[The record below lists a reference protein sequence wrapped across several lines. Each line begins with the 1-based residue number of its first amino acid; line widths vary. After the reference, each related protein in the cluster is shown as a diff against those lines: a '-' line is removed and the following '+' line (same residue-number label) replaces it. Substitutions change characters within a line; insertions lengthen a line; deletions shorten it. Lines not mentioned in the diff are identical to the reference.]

1 MAEAILEKAPVSMK
15 EFYQRFGLKDYPFN
29 VFTAEN
35 EIDYAQDIF
44 VHPQNYDAIKE
55 SFDGNRSIIIRGN
68 RGTGKTAL
76 LNDLKQSISASE
88 HVSCTI
94 DDYSKLSTQ
103 PTTAEYYNLII
114 VNIVA
119 ALFNKLFEEK
129 NRLKC
134 LSKEEKLFVSFLLQK
149 YTNQITQAELIRKIE
164 KIQLPPIKRF
174 LKSKID
180 VIRAMCNYGINAG
193 LNVVNDVI
201 RNYYSV
207 LPPIQESQIREIIPK
222 LNLDVETDF
231 SSADTSY
238 HMLLRICAV
247 INKLG
252 YGRTT
257 VFFDKFDEDSRM
269 ENNAE
274 VISDFIVN
282 LLTDNKLL
290 ENPDIQFII
299 SVWEVPFKRILG
311 TVRTQKHY
319 CPLLSWPTP
328 YLVAALN
335 KRISAFSNDTLHNFR
350 TMFAEDICDE
360 TINEILYLSNGNPR
374 DLWHILDHIFH
385 SQYSIDPNCMK
396 LSNEAVHQGLSDFV
410 VHFNFYEYY
419 PKKPKAKANTM
430 DVYSYIKH
438 LQKLPSETFTK
449 NQLNELAKTGS
460 STNNYVVGMEAIGL
474 VVNTKEKL
482 NAGVVYRINDP
493 KVVYA
498 IKNRLDISRV

>member
-1 MAEAILEKAPVSMK
+1 MTETVLGKAPVSMK

-29 VFTAEN
+29 IFTAEN

-44 VHPQNYDAIKE
+44 VHPQNYDAIKD

-76 LNDLKQSISASE
+76 LNDLKQSIRVSE

-94 DDYSKLSTQ
+94 DDYSKLNIQ

-129 NRLKC
+129 DRLKY
-134 LSKEEKLFVSFLLQK
+134 LSKEEKLFVSFLLQQ
-149 YTNQITQAELIRKIE
+149 YTNQVTQTELIRKIE
-164 KIQLPPIKRF
+164 KIQLSPIKRF
-174 LKSKID
+174 LKSKLD
-180 VIRAMCNYGINAG
+180 VIRAICNYGLNAG

-231 SSADTSY
+231 SSAETSY
-238 HMLLRICAV
+238 HMLLRICAI

-252 YGRTT
+252 YGRTI

-274 VISDFIVN
+274 VISNFIVN

-290 ENPDIQFII
+290 ENPDIQFVI
-299 SVWEVPFKRILG
+299 SVWEVPFKRMLG

-335 KRISAFSNDTLHNFR
+335 KRISVFSNDILRDFR
-350 TMFAEDICDE
+350 TMFAEDVGED
-360 TINEILYLSNGNPR
+360 TINEMIYLSNGNPR
-374 DLWHILDHIFH
+374 DLWHIFDHIFQA
-385 SQYSIDPNCMK
+385 QYSIDPNSME
-396 LSNEAVHQGLSDFV
+396 LSNEAVHRGLNDFV
-410 VHFNFYEYY
+410 IHFNFYEYY
-419 PKKPKAKANTM
+419 PKRPKAKANTM

-460 STNNYVVGMEAIGL
+460 STSNYVVGMEAIGL
-474 VVNTKEKL
+474 VVNTNEKL

-493 KVVYA
+493 KVIYA
-498 IKNRLDISRV
+498 IKNGLDISKL

>member
-1 MAEAILEKAPVSMK
+1 MPDTILEKAPISMK
-15 EFYQRFGLKDYPFN
+15 EFYQNFGLKDYPFN

-44 VHPQNYDAIKE
+44 VHPQNYDAIKD

-76 LNDLKQSISASE
+76 LNDLKQSICGSE

-94 DDYSKLSTQ
+94 DDYSNLSIQ

-114 VNIVA
+114 FNIVS

-129 NRLKC
+129 YRLKH
-134 LSKEEKLFVSFLLQK
+134 LNKEEKLFVSFLLQK
-149 YTNQITQAELIRKIE
+149 YTNQITRAELIRKIE
-164 KIQLPPIKRF
+164 KIQLSPIKRF

-180 VIRAMCNYGINAG
+180 IIRAICNYGINAG

-201 RNYYSV
+201 RNYYSA
-207 LPPIQESQIREIIPK
+207 LPPLQESQIREIIPK

-231 SSADTSY
+231 SSAETSY
-238 HMLLRICAV
+238 HMLLRVCAV

-269 ENNAE
+269 ENNTE
-274 VISDFIVN
+274 VISSFIVN

-335 KRISAFSNDTLHNFR
+335 KRISVFSNDTLQNFH
-350 TMFAEDICDE
+350 TMFAEDVCEE

-374 DLWHILDHIFH
+374 DLWHILDHIFQA
-385 SQYSIDPNCMK
+385 QYSIDPNSTK
-396 LSNEAVHQGLSDFV
+396 LNNEAVHQGLSDFV
-410 VHFNFYEYY
+410 THFNFYEYY
-419 PKKPKAKANTM
+419 PKKLNAKANTM

-460 STNNYVVGMEAIGL
+460 STSNYVFGMETIGL
-474 VVNTKEKL
+474 VVNTKEKM
-482 NAGVVYRINDP
+482 NAGVIYRINDP

-498 IKNRLDISRV
+498 IKHGLDISRV

>member
-1 MAEAILEKAPVSMK
+1 MK
-15 EFYQRFGLKDYPFN
+15 EFYQKFGLKDYPFN

-44 VHPQNYDAIKE
+44 VHPQNYDAIKD

-76 LNDLKQSISASE
+76 LNDLKQSISISE

-94 DDYSKLSTQ
+94 DDYSILSMQ

-129 NRLKC
+129 DRLKR

-164 KIQLPPIKRF
+164 KIQLSPIKRF
-174 LKSKID
+174 LKSRID
-180 VIRAMCNYGINAG
+180 VVRAICNYGINTG
-193 LNVVNDVI
+193 LNAVNDVI

-222 LNLDVETDF
+222 LNMDIETDF
-231 SSADTSY
+231 SSAETSY
-238 HMLLRICAV
+238 HMLLRICAI

-274 VISDFIVN
+274 VISGFIVN

-335 KRISAFSNDTLHNFR
+335 KRISVFSNDILQDFR
-350 TMFAEDICDE
+350 AMFAKDVCEE
-360 TINEILYLSNGNPR
+360 TVDEILYLSNGNPR
-374 DLWHILDHIFH
+374 DLWHILDQIFQA
-385 SQYSIDPNCMK
+385 QYSINPNFMK

-410 VHFNFYEYY
+410 IHFNFYEYY

-460 STNNYVVGMEAIGL
+460 STSNYVVGMEAIGL

-498 IKNRLDISRV
+498 IKNGLDISRV

>member
-1 MAEAILEKAPVSMK
+1 MTETILEKAPVSMK
-15 EFYQRFGLKDYPFN
+15 EFYQRFGLRDYPFN
-29 VFTAEN
+29 MFTAEN

-44 VHPQNYDAIKE
+44 VHPQNYDAIKD

-76 LNDLKQSISASE
+76 LNDLKQSIRASE

-94 DDYSKLSTQ
+94 DDYSKLGMH

-129 NRLKC
+129 NRLKY
-134 LSKEEKLFVSFLLQK
+134 LSKEEKLFVSFLLQQ
-149 YTNQITQAELIRKIE
+149 YTNQVTQAELIRKIE
-164 KIQLPPIKRF
+164 KIQLSPIKRF
-174 LKSKID
+174 LKSKLD
-180 VIRAMCNYGINAG
+180 VIRAICNYGINAG

-231 SSADTSY
+231 SSAETSY
-238 HMLLRICAV
+238 HMLLRVCAI

-269 ENNAE
+269 DNNAE
-274 VISDFIVN
+274 IISDFFIN

-328 YLVAALN
+328 YLIAALN
-335 KRISAFSNDTLHNFR
+335 KRISAFSNNTLQNFR
-350 TMFAEDICDE
+350 TMFAEDVREE
-360 TINEILYLSNGNPR
+360 TINEIFYLSNENPR
-374 DLWHILDHIFH
+374 DLWHILDHIFQ
-385 SQYSIDPNCMK
+385 SQYSIDSNSMK
-396 LSNEAVHQGLSDFV
+396 LNNEAVHQGLDDFV
-410 VHFNFYEYY
+410 IHFNFYEYY

-438 LQKLPSETFTK
+438 LQKLSSETFTK
-449 NQLNELAKTGS
+449 SQLNELAKTGS

-498 IKNRLDISRV
+498 IKNGLEISRV